1 MLTAM
6 LQLVLA
12 YIYCIQPKLYIYL
25 EYHSSFERIQN
36 RER

>member
-1 MLTAM
+1 MLTDM

-12 YIYCIQPKLYIYL
+12 YVYWIQPNLYIYL